1 MSFRILGTNHTSFTV
16 SNLDR
21 TIGFMRDCL
30 GFEVISKAPRDPA
43 LVSHITGV
51 EGADMM
57 IAFLKAPGH
66 TLELIEYRAPAT
78 KGAVKARPCDTGFA
92 HVAFNVDDVPAAVE
106 AVKHYG
112 VKPIA
117 QPVTID
123 QGPNKGRKVVYLR
136 DWDGVTIELIEASRK
151 ENAT

>member
-16 SNLDR
+16 SDLER
-21 TIGFMRDCL
+21 TVAFLSGCF

-43 LVSHITGV
+43 LVSRITGV
-51 EGADMM
+51 AGAEMV

-66 TLELIEYRAPAT
+66 TIELIEYRAPAT
-78 KGAVKARPCDTGFA
+78 KGKVAARPCDAGFA
-92 HVAFNVDDVPAAVE
+92 HIAFNVDDADAACE
-106 AVKHYG
+106 AVARYG

-117 QPVTID
+117 APVAID

-136 DWDGVTIELIEASRK
+136 DWDGVTIELIEVK
-151 ENAT
+151 VK

>member
-21 TIGFMRDCL
+21 SVGFLRDCL
-30 GFEVISKAPRDPA
+30 GFELISKAPRDPA
-43 LVSHITGV
+43 LVSRITGV

-66 TLELIEYRAPAT
+66 TLELIEYRAPAS
-78 KGAVKARPCDTGFA
+78 KGAISARPCDTGFA
-92 HVAFNVDDVPAAVE
+92 HIAFNVDDAAAAVAAVE
-106 AVKHYG
+106 RYG
-112 VKPIA
+112 VKPISA
-117 QPVTID
+117 PVTID

-136 DWDGVTIELIEASRK
+136 DWDGITMELIETRTA
-151 ENAT
+151 

>member
-16 SNLDR
+16 SDLER
-21 TIGFMRDCL
+21 TITFLHDCL

-43 LVSHITGV
+43 LVSRITGV

-66 TLELIEYRAPAT
+66 TLELIEYRAPAS

-92 HVAFNVDDVPAAVE
+92 HVAFNVDDAEAAV
-106 AVKHYG
+106 A
-112 VKPIA
+112 A
-117 QPVTID
+117 A
-123 QGPNKGRKVVYLR
+123 
-136 DWDGVTIELIEASRK
+136 GVTGSGRSPRPSPSTRGRTRAARSSTCATGTASPSS
-151 ENAT
+151 

>member
-16 SNLDR
+16 SNLER
-21 TIGFMRDCL
+21 SIGFLRDCL
-30 GFEVISKAPRDPA
+30 GFELVSKAPRDAA

-51 EGADMM
+51 EGAEVM

-66 TLELIEYRAPAT
+66 TLELIEYRAPAARR
-78 KGAVKARPCDTGFA
+78 AVKSRPCDSGFA
-92 HVAFNVDDVPAAVE
+92 HIAFNVDDVPAAVD

-117 QPVTID
+117 APIAID

-136 DWDGVTIELIEASRK
+136 DWDGITIELIEVK
-151 ENAT
+151 

>member
-21 TIGFMRDCL
+21 SIGFLRDCL
-30 GFEVISKAPRDPA
+30 GFELLSKAPRDAA

-51 EGADMM
+51 EGAEVM

-66 TLELIEYRAPAT
+66 TLELIEYRAPAARRT
-78 KGAVKARPCDTGFA
+78 VSSRPCDSGFA
-92 HVAFNVDDVPAAVE
+92 HIAFNVDDVPAAVE
-106 AVKHYG
+106 AVKQYG

-117 QPVTID
+117 APIAID

-136 DWDGVTIELIEASRK
+136 DWDGITIELIEAK
-151 ENAT
+151 